1 MGAAINLI
9 NSFKVKTV
17 IFNCGRYNYL
27 ERELIKV
34 LKKKRIPYYSCIDE
48 LNLSQY
54 NLQFL
59 NTKEYDNEND
69 NSNVIYLNY
78 DNYQF
83 LFMGDAGIEKEKDIL
98 DAYSLE
104 DIDFLKVGHHSSN
117 ISSIEDFI
125 NVINPTYSLI
135 SVGENNK
142 YGHSKESV
150 LDELN
155 NSKIYRTDFDGT
167 LKKVNKKGYK
177 TEKLHHRKYRNLK

>member
-9 NSFKVKTV
+9 NSFKVKAV

-69 NSNVIYLNY
+69 NSNAIYLNY

-142 YGHSKESV
+142 YGHPKESV

-155 NSKIYRTDFDGT
+155 NSKIYRTDFDGSI
-167 LKKVNKKGYK
+167 
-177 TEKLHHRKYRNLK
+177 EKSE

>member
-1 MGAAINLI
+1 
-9 NSFKVKTV
+9 
-17 IFNCGRYNYL
+17 
-27 ERELIKV
+27 
-34 LKKKRIPYYSCIDE
+34 
-48 LNLSQY
+48 
-54 NLQFL
+54 
-59 NTKEYDNEND
+59 
-69 NSNVIYLNY
+69 
-78 DNYQF
+78 
-83 LFMGDAGIEKEKDIL
+83 MGDASIEKEKDIL

-155 NSKIYRTDFDGT
+155 NSKIYRTNFDG
-167 LKKVNKKGYK
+167 NI
-177 TEKLHHRKYRNLK
+177 EKSK